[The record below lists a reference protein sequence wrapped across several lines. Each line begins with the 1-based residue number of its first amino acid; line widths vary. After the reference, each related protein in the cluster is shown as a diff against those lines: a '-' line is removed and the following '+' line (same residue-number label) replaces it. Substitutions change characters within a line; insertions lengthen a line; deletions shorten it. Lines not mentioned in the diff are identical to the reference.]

1 MRNDLE
7 GRVAIVTG
15 ASRGIGRATAVV
27 LAAHG
32 ARVALASRKREDL
45 DAVAKELAGG
55 PGETLVV
62 PCHMGR
68 EEDVRNLVRVVL
80 ERWNRVDVLVNN
92 AATSPVSGP
101 FTETSLD
108 VWDKIM
114 AVNLRGPFLLS
125 SLVGRGMKERR
136 SGHIINISSNEALDP
151 SPDLGA
157 YVISKSALISMT
169 KVLARELGPFGV
181 QVNCVAPGLVET
193 KFATPLF
200 RDEQVYRRYIAKT
213 ALKRHGQPEEVA
225 ELVLFLASAAAAFIT
240 GQTIAIDGG
249 ETMA

>member
-1 MRNDLE
+1 MLYDLE

-15 ASRGIGRATAVV
+15 ASRGIGRATA
-27 LAAHG
+27 LGFAACG
-32 ARVALASRKREDL
+32 ARVALASRKHEDL
-45 DAVAKELAGG
+45 AEVAKEVARG
-55 PGETLVV
+55 PGESLVV

-68 EEDVRNLVRVVL
+68 EDDVRSLVRSVL
-80 ERWNRVDVLVNN
+80 ERWNVIDILVNN

-108 VWDKIM
+108 AWDKIM

-125 SLVGRGMKERR
+125 CLVGRAMKARR
-136 SGHIINISSNEALDP
+136 SGRIINISSNEALDP
-151 SPDLGA
+151 NPQLGA
-157 YVISKSALISMT
+157 YVISKSALIAMT
-169 KVLARELGPFGV
+169 KVLARDLGPFGV

-193 KFATPLF
+193 KFSTPLF
-200 RDEQVYRRYIAKT
+200 RDEEVYRGYIAKT
-213 ALKRHGQPEEVA
+213 ALKRHGQPEEIA
-225 ELVLFLASAAAAFIT
+225 ELVLFLASDAAAFIT